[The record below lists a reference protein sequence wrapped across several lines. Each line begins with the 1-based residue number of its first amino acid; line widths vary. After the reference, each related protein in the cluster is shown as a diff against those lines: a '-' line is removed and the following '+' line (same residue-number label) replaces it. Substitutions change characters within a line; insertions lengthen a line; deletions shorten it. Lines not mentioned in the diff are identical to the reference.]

1 MTKLIVPVAMAI
13 ALTGCFTFRE
23 TPYPQ
28 TAMTSVPEG
37 KNVSIVIRGFKSVVT
52 EYRPVYGYDNVWVSG
67 HPHGRYGWTPGRY
80 HTVMSTTYV
89 PQTRE
94 SDAFAQRATLAA
106 EKSGFVTMAEK
117 PNYIV
122 EATFAGPVVD
132 GDDMSVRGL
141 WLLLSVLSADYVAN
155 TWTAQLKVYDNST
168 GKLIFHHDYSQRYQ
182 VAVWGPI
189 PLFSPACSPKNDSGA
204 IQDWCLS
211 ALTDRM
217 MADVSAFLAP
227 RAK

>member
-1 MTKLIVPVAMAI
+1 MMKLIAPVTMAL
-13 ALTGCFTFRE
+13 ALAGCFTLSE

-28 TAMTSVPEG
+28 TAMVSVPEG
-37 KNVSIVIRGFKSVVT
+37 KNVSIQIRGFKSVVT
-52 EYRPVYGYDNVWVSG
+52 EYMPVYGYDNVWVSG

-89 PQTRE
+89 PQMRE
-94 SDAFAQRATLAA
+94 SDAFVQRAVGAA

-117 PNYIV
+117 PDYIV
-122 EATFAGPVVD
+122 DATFGGPVVD
-132 GDDMSVRGL
+132 SDDMSVRGL
-141 WLLLSVLSADYVAN
+141 WLLLSALSADYVAN

-168 GKLIFHHDYSQRYQ
+168 GKLVFHHDYSQRYQ

-189 PLFSPACSPKNDSGA
+189 PLFSPACSPKNDAGA
-204 IQDWCLS
+204 IQNWCLA

-217 MADVSAFLAP
+217 MADVSAFIASK
-227 RAK
+227 AK